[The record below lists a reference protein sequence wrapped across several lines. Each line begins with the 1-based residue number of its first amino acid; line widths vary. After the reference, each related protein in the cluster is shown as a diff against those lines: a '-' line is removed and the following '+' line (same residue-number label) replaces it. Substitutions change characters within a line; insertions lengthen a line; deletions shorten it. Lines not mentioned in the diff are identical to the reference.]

1 MSKLQGA
8 LGLAA
13 KAGAVVAGFQA
24 VCDAVKGGR
33 VGLVLVSSAMSLNSA
48 EKVERVCVSCNVE
61 CIKVDIDDMGAAIGR
76 SNKLVVGI
84 TNKNFVNMINGVYR
98 GGTVEHE

>member
-1 MSKLQGA
+1 MNKLEGA

-13 KAGAVVAGFQA
+13 KAGSVVAGFQA
-24 VCDAVKGGR
+24 VCDAVKDGR
-33 VGLVLVSSAMSLNSA
+33 AELVLVSSSMSDNSA
-48 EKVERVCVSCNVE
+48 EKIESICSSNGIN
-61 CIKVDIDDMGAAIGR
+61 CIKVDIDDIGAAIGR
-76 SNKLVVGI
+76 ANKLVVGI

>member
-1 MSKLQGA
+1 MNKLEGA

-13 KAGAVVAGFQA
+13 KAGAVIAGYQA
-24 VCDAVKGGR
+24 VCDAVKIGR
-33 VGLVLVSSAMSLNSA
+33 VGLVLVSCSMSANTA
-48 EKVERVCVSCNVE
+48 EKIEKVCFSNGVS
-61 CIKVDIDDMGAAIGR
+61 CIKVDIGDIGAAIGR
-76 SNKLVVGI
+76 PNKLVVGI

>member
-1 MSKLQGA
+1 MNKLEGA

-13 KAGAVVAGFQA
+13 KAGSVVSGFQA
-24 VCDAVKGGR
+24 VCDAVKNGY
-33 VGLVLVSSAMSLNSA
+33 VELVLISRSMSANSA
-48 EKVERVCVSCNVE
+48 EKIERICSENGINF
-61 CIKVDIDDMGAAIGR
+61 IKVDIEDIGAAIGR
-76 SNKLVVGI
+76 PNKLVVGI